1 MSVYW
6 LQMDFQEAIKE
17 LQNTLVVVSEIQRR
31 QAEVQK
37 IQAYEMDALREMF
50 RQGDK
55 RHEEWRARFEETM
68 SEAGDKLNGLI
79 GYLDGLRHDK
89 PE

>member
-1 MSVYW
+1 V
-6 LQMDFQEAIKE
+6 DFQNVIKE
-17 LQNTLVVVSEIQRR
+17 LQKEFNDTLVVVSEIQRR

-37 IQAYEMDALREMF
+37 LQAFEMDALRD
-50 RQGDK
+50 RIKQ
-55 RHEEWRARFEETM
+55 HEEWPAHFEETM

-79 GYLDGLRHDK
+79 GYLDGLRRDK

>member
-1 MSVYW
+1 
-6 LQMDFQEAIKE
+6 MDFQNAIKE

-37 IQAYEMDALREMF
+37 LQAHEMDALREMF
-50 RQGDK
+50 REGMK
-55 RHEEWRARFEETM
+55 GHEERMAHFEQSM

-79 GYLDGLRHDK
+79 GYLDGLKRDK

>member
-1 MSVYW
+1 
-6 LQMDFQEAIKE
+6 MDFQNVIKE

-37 IQAYEMDALREMF
+37 LQAYDMDALREMF
-50 RQGDK
+50 RDGMK
-55 RHEEWRARFEETM
+55 AHEERMAHFEQSM
-68 SEAGDKLNGLI
+68 NEAGDKLNGLI
-79 GYLDGLRHDK
+79 GYLDGLRRDK

>member
-1 MSVYW
+1 VSVYW
-6 LQMDFQEAIKE
+6 LKMDFQDAIKE

-37 IQAYEMDALREMF
+37 LQAYELDAMREAY
-50 RQGDK
+50 RLHEK
-55 RHEEWRARFEETM
+55 RMAHFEQSM
-68 SEAGDKLNGLI
+68 NEAGDKLNGLI
-79 GYLDGLRHDK
+79 GYLDGLKRDQ